1 MFRKSL
7 VIIMLLA
14 FVLTACAPARSEKQV
29 VPESAPS
36 EMFAGAPPSADVY
49 QPGEGA
55 RANQQE
61 AGGSLGVE
69 NPVERLVIR
78 NANLRQLW

>member
-14 FVLTACAPARSEKQV
+14 LVLTACAPARSEKQV

-36 EMFAGAPPSADVY
+36 EMFAGAPICGCISAK
-49 QPGEGA
+49 
-55 RANQQE
+55 
-61 AGGSLGVE
+61 
-69 NPVERLVIR
+69 
-78 NANLRQLW
+78 